1 VTDRTPAPARG
12 AVAAWGLWDWA
23 FSAFNA
29 VATTFVFNT
38 YLSSRSFGNPAHES
52 ELLGLFTALAGV
64 VIAVVAPVAG
74 QRTDT
79 TGRRKLWLA
88 INSGVVALCL
98 LGTVFVKNQP
108 GYLWLGLLCIAI
120 GTVFYELASVF
131 YNSLLPLVSKPKT
144 VGKVSAF
151 GWSMGYFGGI
161 VLLAIILVLFVEGG
175 TSTTSGLLHIP
186 DAGGLYVRLAMLV
199 ATAWAVVFS
208 IPVFFRVKVP
218 RPTAELAAERTGFL
232 ASYRVL
238 FRNIRDIWRVSPN
251 TIRFLVASAIF
262 RDGLTGVFTF
272 GGVLGHVVFG
282 LSTKQVLMF
291 GIAANVI
298 AGLATILSGRLD
310 DRRGPKPVIVASLI
324 GMSVCAILLFATR
337 AEGAKMFWIFGLI
350 LCAFVGPAQSA
361 SRTFLSR
368 IIPAGREGEVFG
380 LYATTGRAAIWMSPA
395 LYSLAIA
402 ISPATGTAAKT
413 SWGIL
418 GILIVIVVGLAVLL
432 PVKRTQGL
440 HGSQA
445 TVPDATVPDA
455 TVPDATVP
463 AVTSTPPVPGASL
476 HG

>member
-12 AVAAWGLWDWA
+12 AVTAWGLWDWA

-38 YLSSRSFGNPAHES
+38 YLSSKGFGNPARES

-64 VIAVVAPVAG
+64 VIAIVAPVAG
-74 QRTDT
+74 QRTDAS
-79 TGRRKLWLA
+79 GRRKLWLA

-108 GYLWLGLLCIAI
+108 GYLWLGLLCIAV

-161 VLLAIILVLFVEGG
+161 VLLVIILVFFVMGG
-175 TSTTSGLLHIP
+175 TRTTSGLLHVP

-199 ATAWAVVFS
+199 AAAWAIGFS
-208 IPVFFRVKVP
+208 IPLFLKVKVP
-218 RPTAELAAERTGFL
+218 TPAPELVAERTGFF
-232 ASYRVL
+232 ASYGVL
-238 FRNIRDIWRVSPN
+238 VRNIRDIWRISPN
-251 TIRFLVASAIF
+251 TIWFLVASAIF

-282 LSTKQVLMF
+282 LSTKQVLVF

-298 AGLATILSGRLD
+298 AGIATISSGRLD

-324 GMSVCAILLFATR
+324 GMSACAVLLFATR
-337 AEGAKMFWIFGLI
+337 AEGSIVFWIFGLI

-368 IIPAGREGEVFG
+368 IIPPGREGEIFG
-380 LYATTGRAAIWMSPA
+380 LYATTGRAAIWLSPA

-402 ISPATGTAAKT
+402 VSPATATADKT

-418 GILIVIVVGLAVLL
+418 GILVVILVGLAVLL
-432 PVKRTQGL
+432 PVKREQ
-440 HGSQA
+440 
-445 TVPDATVPDA
+445 
-455 TVPDATVP
+455 
-463 AVTSTPPVPGASL
+463 SL
-476 HG
+476 HTPADLLTTTA